1 MKQTT
6 IFSAALLLLAILSN
20 SPIAQ
25 AQWSQS
31 STAIYPATLTKKV
44 GIGLTNP
51 TYALDVK
58 GGVGLYNSSNTFVGL
73 LSSDASGNFTI
84 ASNMALNGGSTSK
97 NLLFNPPGN
106 YVGAVPGRVGI
117 GTNNPNEAQFV
128 VKGHLN
134 NTVAMFGQGSPGIS
148 LANSWSSIGFNSYVG
163 KNGSTL
169 AWKAMSNGYGAV
181 LECNPTNG
189 WVYLVQN
196 AYTTA
201 NAIPARTNPLSIAAN
216 GNVLIGTVTDHGY
229 KLAVNGS
236 IRAKE
241 VRVQSGWADYVF
253 ADDYRLRP
261 LTEVETFIAANDHLP
276 DVPSAREIQE
286 NGLDIAAMT
295 TKMMAKIEEL
305 TLYTIELHKQNKAL
319 QARVEQLET
328 SK

>member
-6 IFSAALLLLAILSN
+6 LFSTALLLFATLFTSQL
-20 SPIAQ
+20 AQ

-31 STAIYPATLTKKV
+31 STAIYPTTLTKKV

-51 TYALDVK
+51 TYSLDVK
-58 GGVGLYNSSNTFVGL
+58 GGVGLYNSSSTFVGL

-84 ASNMALNGGSTSK
+84 SSSMSLNAGSPSK
-97 NLLFNPPGN
+97 TLLLNAPGN
-106 YVGAVPGRVGI
+106 YATAVPGRVGI
-117 GTNNPNEAQFV
+117 GTNAPNEAQFV
-128 VKGHLN
+128 VKGHMN

-148 LANSWSSIGFNSYVG
+148 LANSWSSVGFNSYVG

-169 AWKAMSNGYGAV
+169 VWKAMSNGYGAV
-181 LECNPTNG
+181 LECNPSNG

-196 AYTTA
+196 GYTTS
-201 NAIPARTNPLSIAAN
+201 NAIPSRTNPLSIAAN
-216 GNVLIGTVTDHGY
+216 GNVLIGTVSDFGY

-241 VRVQSGWADYVF
+241 VRVESNWADYVF

-261 LTEVETFIAANDHLP
+261 LAEVEAFITANDHLP
-276 DVPSAREIQE
+276 GIPPACVIQE
-286 NGLDIAAMT
+286 TGLDLADLT

-305 TLYTIELHKQNKAL
+305 TLYTIELHKQNQAL

-328 SK
+328 GK

>member
-6 IFSAALLLLAILSN
+6 LFSAALLLLAVLSN
-20 SPIAQ
+20 SPLAQ

-31 STAIYPATLTKKV
+31 NTAIYPSTLTKKV

-58 GGVGLYNSSNTFVGL
+58 GGVGLYNSGSTFVGL
-73 LSSDASGNFTI
+73 LSSDASGNFTV
-84 ASNMALNGGSTSK
+84 SSSMSLNAGSPSK
-97 NLLFNPPGN
+97 TLLLNAPGN
-106 YVGAVPGRVGI
+106 FTTATPGRVGI

-148 LANSWSSIGFNSYVG
+148 LANSWSSIGFNSYIG

-169 AWKAMSNGYGAV
+169 VWKAMSNGYGAV
-181 LECNPTNG
+181 LECNPSNG

-196 AYTTA
+196 AYTTS
-201 NAIPARTNPLSIAAN
+201 NAIPTRTNPLSIAAN

-229 KLAVNGS
+229 KLAVSGN

-241 VRVQSGWADYVF
+241 VRVQSD
-253 ADDYRLRP
+253 
-261 LTEVETFIAANDHLP
+261 
-276 DVPSAREIQE
+276 
-286 NGLDIAAMT
+286 
-295 TKMMAKIEEL
+295 
-305 TLYTIELHKQNKAL
+305 
-319 QARVEQLET
+319 
-328 SK
+328 

>member
-6 IFSAALLLLAILSN
+6 IFSTALLLLANLFTSQM
-20 SPIAQ
+20 AQ

-31 STAIYPATLTKKV
+31 STAIYPSTLTKKV

-58 GGVGLYNSSNTFVGL
+58 GGIGLYNSGSSFVGL
-73 LSSDASGNFTI
+73 LSNDASGNFTI
-84 ASNMALNGGSTSK
+84 SSTMALNGGTSSK
-97 NLLFNPPGN
+97 TLLFNAPGN
-106 YVGAVPGRVGI
+106 YLGAVPGRVGI
-117 GTNNPNEAQFV
+117 GTNNPAEAQFV

-169 AWKAMSNGYGAV
+169 VWKAMSNGYGAV

-196 AYTTA
+196 GYTTS
-201 NAIPARTNPLSIAAN
+201 NNIPSRTNPLSVAAN
-216 GNVLIGTVTDHGY
+216 GNVLIGTVNDFGY

-241 VRVQSGWADYVF
+241 IRVQSDWADYVF
-253 ADDYRLRP
+253 ADDYHLRP
-261 LTEVETFIAANDHLP
+261 LAEVETFIAANDRLP
-276 DVPSAREIQE
+276 DIPSACEIQE
-286 NGLDIAAMT
+286 NGLDLAVLT

-319 QARVEQLET
+319 QARVEQLEAG
-328 SK
+328 K